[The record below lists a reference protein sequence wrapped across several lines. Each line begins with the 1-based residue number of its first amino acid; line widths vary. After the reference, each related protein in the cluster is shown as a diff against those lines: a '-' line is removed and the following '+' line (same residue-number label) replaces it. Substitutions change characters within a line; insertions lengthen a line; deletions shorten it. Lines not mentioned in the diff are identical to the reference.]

1 MKNKNL
7 ISYLAILFLNI
18 FNNIELF
25 ANDELIKAKNE
36 WIRRHPMIM
45 RYIQNDVK
53 KQFNKCAPLYKEKC
67 LSILILEGHDIN
79 CLFDRLKN
87 IVKKYGAFIKDNN
100 ICAFCESLEIKDYPV
115 SEVINVLK
123 DEINIIKNHR
133 ESCESNKGYY
143 QDINLYTNI
152 VDIQVD
158 IPKDIELRLNTAQF
172 FIDCIDN
179 INIEKEKNAVHISSN
194 SNTTEI
200 VIILEQFKWEENILK
215 KYVQHSLALFESYEQ
230 INFLEEFSQ
239 VTGQDNCLLS
249 RKFQAI
255 INSLEDKL
263 DKMILKELQSVLPN
277 LQPII

>member
-18 FNNIELF
+18 FNNIKLF

-45 RYIQNDVK
+45 HYIQNDVD
-53 KQFNKCAPLYKEKC
+53 KQFRKYTSLLCGDKY

-87 IVKKYGAFIKDNN
+87 IVKKYGAFIKDEY
-100 ICAFCESLEIKDYPV
+100 IRTFCESFEGRDYPV

-133 ESCESNKGYY
+133 ESCKSNKGYY

-152 VDIQVD
+152 VKMQ
-158 IPKDIELRLNTAQF
+158 KNIELRLSAAQF
-172 FIDCIDN
+172 FINGVGN
-179 INIEKEKNAVHISSN
+179 IKIRDKKVHISSN
-194 SNTTEI
+194 SNIGEI
-200 VIILEQFKWEENILK
+200 LLVLEQFKWEENILK